1 MKERFEEGESRFQ
14 REMYITRKNI
24 ILDDDSKYISH
35 KLLDKIIELLKRG
48 KKVKK

>member
-1 MKERFEEGESRFQ
+1 MKERFEEGETRFQ

-24 ILDDDSKYISH
+24 VLDNDSKYISH
-35 KLLDKIIELLKRG
+35 KWIDKLIELIKNK